1 MKSGKLYSL
10 LKSIICVLSIF
21 AYSEQMKAQIP
32 TVQDCLGAIPVCQYT
47 YSQPLVYQGSGNYPN
62 EINPNQECPQS
73 CVDGEVNTTW
83 YVISVKTGGILRF
96 VISPV
101 NSSDDYDWAVYC
113 LNDFE
118 CSDIYTNAMFMQSSC
133 NAAGGNGYHGP
144 TGIST
149 PNGGTRA
156 CNNGGNTNK
165 WSSDLN
171 VQTGDTYV
179 LCVSNWT
186 AASSAG
192 YTVDFSASTAD
203 IFDDV
208 SPVITAIDTVKG
220 CSGSATV
227 NMDFSENVLC
237 SSVEAS
243 DFTLTGPDGT
253 NHFIGSVEGA
263 GCIAGGEQ
271 EKFFS
276 LKNFSPPLTINGIYT
291 LTLSGTVMDLCT
303 NPSLVH
309 SVNFI
314 AALDPLP
321 TVTDGPDD
329 FLVPIGGIAKFSVQ
343 TVGANTFKW
352 QSRSGGT
359 GFFTDLAEGA
369 PFIGTTNDTLIIN
382 PATMDLGEYQFRCVV
397 SGECTPPAQSD
408 PATLFVGDALAAS
421 ASASP
426 GVICIGESTHL
437 NVSAFGGN
445 ILQPYSYLWT
455 SPDGYSS
462 TLEDPVVEPTVTT
475 TYSVVVDDGYNPVTV
490 SVTVTVH
497 PLPVANAGYD
507 QEINHGTFTTLNGN
521 VPGGTAPV
529 AYLWQPSD
537 SLWNNTL
544 QNPVTRKLRGST
556 LFTLVATDGNG
567 CISLPDEVIVNVTGG
582 PLNASPSAEPG
593 EICFGD
599 TTQLHAL
606 PSGGEFD
613 QYSYSWLVNGVEF
626 STDPDPVVIP
636 AHNTAYTLILDDSF
650 NQVTRTVNVIVNP
663 LPVVNLLK
671 PEYNVVNG
679 VVQLCVF
686 DSLSMNPGY
695 LGGEYLWDNGAA
707 TFDNLIATSG
717 ISFDYQEHYVR
728 VTEPITG
735 CVSSDTVAISFT
747 FTACS
752 YGLSEISLQDLV
764 KIFPNPAGSAV
775 TLSIDGPS
783 DDYVIELTDLCGR
796 LILKEELHKTTIGIL
811 NHQINLKSIAS
822 TTCLVRISSKQGI
835 VVKKLVVAH

>member
-1 MKSGKLYSL
+1 MKSGKLYTTIKLFICL
-10 LKSIICVLSIF
+10 LIVLSLSDPII
-21 AYSEQMKAQIP
+21 AQVP
-32 TVQDCLGAIPVCQYT
+32 THQDCLGAIPVCLHQYDQAN
-47 YSQPLVYQGSGNYPN
+47 SFSGEGQYPN
-62 EINPNQECPQS
+62 EIHANQTCPNS
-73 CVDGEVNTTW
+73 CMDGEKNSVW
-83 YVISVKTGGILRF
+83 YVISVKTGGLLRF
-96 VISPV
+96 SLTPKS
-101 NSSDDYDWAVYC
+101 SSDDYDWAVYC
-113 LNDFE
+113 LNDLE
-118 CSDIYTNAMFMQSSC
+118 CSNIYDGAIFMQSSC
-133 NAAGGNGYHGP
+133 NACGDYGA
-144 TGIST
+144 TGISS
-149 PNGGTRA
+149 PNQGTKN
-156 CNNGGNTNK
+156 CNNGGNTFK
-165 WSSDLN
+165 WNSDLP
-171 VQTGDTYV
+171 VQAGDTYV
-179 LCVSNWT
+179 LCVSNWENKNG
-186 AASSAG
+186 SPQSG
-192 YTVDFSASTAD
+192 YLLDFSASTAD

-208 SPVITAIDTVKG
+208 PAVITAIDTVKG

-227 NMDFSENVLC
+227 NIDFSENVLC

-253 NHFIGSVEGA
+253 NHYIGSVEGA

-291 LTLSGTVMDLCT
+291 LTLAGTVTDLCT
-303 NPSLVH
+303 NTSLVH
-309 SVNFI
+309 SVNFV

-321 TVTDGPDD
+321 TVIDGPDD
-329 FLVPIGGIAKFSVQ
+329 FLVPIGAMAEFSVQ

-369 PFIGTTNDTLIIN
+369 PYSGTTNDTLIIN
-382 PATMDLGEYQFRCVV
+382 PATIDLGEYQYRCTV
-397 SGECTPPAQSD
+397 SGACTPPAQSE

-426 GVICIGESTHL
+426 DVICIGESTHL
-437 NVSAFGGN
+437 DVTAFGGN
-445 ILQPYSYLWT
+445 ILQPYSYVWT
-455 SPDGYSS
+455 SSDGYTS
-462 TLEDPVVEPTVTT
+462 TIKDPIVEPTATT

-490 SVTVTVH
+490 SITVTVH
-497 PLPVANAGYD
+497 PLPIADAGYD

-537 SLWNNTL
+537 SIWNNTL

-567 CISLPDEVIVNVTGG
+567 CVSLPDEVIVNVIGG

-613 QYSYSWLVNGVEF
+613 QYSYRWLVNGEEF

-650 NQVTRTVNVIVNP
+650 NQVSKMVNVIVNP
-663 LPVVNLLK
+663 LPVLNLLK
-671 PEYNVVNG
+671 PEYNVLNG

-686 DSLSMNPGY
+686 DSLLMNPGY
-695 LGGEYLWDNGAA
+695 LGGEYLWDNGTA
-707 TFDNLIATSG
+707 TFNNIVSTSG
-717 ISFDYQEHYVR
+717 VSFDYQEHYVR
-728 VTEPITG
+728 VTEPLTG
-735 CVSSDTVAISFT
+735 CVSSDTVAINFT

-752 YGLSEISLQDLV
+752 YGLPEISMKDLV
-764 KIFPNPAGSAV
+764 KIFPNPADHSF
-775 TLSIDGPS
+775 TISIDGPS
-783 DDYVIELTDLCGR
+783 DVFAIELTDLCGR
-796 LILKEELHKTTIGIL
+796 LILKEELHKTNTGIF
-811 NHQINLKSIAS
+811 NHQINLESIAN

-835 VVKKLVVAH
+835 VVKKLVVTH